1 MARYRL
7 GVDVGGTFTDVVLL
21 REDTG
26 DVRHTKVLTTYPNP
40 AEGVA
45 EGISRGLEEFS
56 VDAGEV
62 AAILHGTTIATN
74 ALIER
79 RGARTALLTSRG
91 TRDVLEI
98 GRQTRPALFDWF
110 ADKPEPLVPR
120 RWRFELNERVNSR
133 GEVLATPS
141 EEEIRQVIARL
152 EAEGIEAVAVCFL
165 FSFLNPESERRV
177 GALLRKALPDVSVS
191 LSSEVLPEY
200 REYERASTTVANAYL
215 TPVLSRYA
223 AQLGAS
229 LEKMGLSAR
238 LHLLQSN
245 GGVASLES
253 AREKAVSTALSG
265 PAGGVTGASYLAGLL
280 GLPNVIS
287 MDMGGTSCDVCLIR
301 DGLPGW
307 TSEAPV
313 AGLPIRIPMVNVE
326 AVGAGGGSVVW
337 VDSGGALRVGP
348 RSAGSSPG
356 PVSYGRGGQEPTL
369 TDAHVVLGTVLPESF
384 PDKGISLNREAAV
397 DAMGRIARR
406 LGLGVERAA
415 LGAVQVINHHV
426 AQAIR
431 AVSVM
436 RGHDPRDFALVAFG
450 GAGPMH
456 ACFVAEELGIR
467 RVVLPF
473 AAGVFSALGAALADF
488 RYDYVQT
495 LPRRMEALDLA
506 EVEALLQGMVSSAR
520 QRLEALPV
528 RGLRLDAS
536 LDLRYVGQSFDIN
549 VPVAEGPI
557 RKEEILERF
566 HRLHEG
572 SYGYCDPSEPVELV
586 NVRLSA
592 FGLTPKPTP
601 RAAETP
607 SGGGSG
613 AMGTRLI
620 PDFAGGSP
628 LEYDLFDRSR
638 LRCGD
643 SLSGPAIVAD
653 SNSTAILLPGWS
665 GRVDAHGSILL
676 ER

>member
-628 LEYDLFDRSR
+628 LEYRLFDRSR